1 MPGLVPPSL
10 TVACRVRL
18 VDGWHHR
25 CGRARSAFRFVGVIV
40 ASLHIVGDVHLCG
53 VLRTNEEG
61 ARGENREG
69 TEHDGSGNSRRHPE
83 PLYSF
88 CDIIDRRRR
97 RHRRRFDRR
106 YAHAERHES
115 ASRGRGSTM
124 ASLCFPPTHSVSTS
138 PGVALTS
145 NA

>member
-40 ASLHIVGDVHLCG
+40 ASLHIVGDVLLYLCG

-61 ARGENREG
+61 ARGVEPRGNRARWIRQFQA
-69 TEHDGSGNSRRHPE
+69 TSRTTLRLLRH
-83 PLYSF
+83 
-88 CDIIDRRRR
+88 
-97 RHRRRFDRR
+97 H
-106 YAHAERHES
+106 
-115 ASRGRGSTM
+115 
-124 ASLCFPPTHSVSTS
+124 
-138 PGVALTS
+138 
-145 NA
+145 